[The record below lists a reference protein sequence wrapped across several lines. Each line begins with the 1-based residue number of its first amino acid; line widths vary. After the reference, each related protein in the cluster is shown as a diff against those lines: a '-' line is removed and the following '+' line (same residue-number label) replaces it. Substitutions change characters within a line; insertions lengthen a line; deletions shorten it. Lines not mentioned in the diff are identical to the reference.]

1 MAEAVE
7 TQEHASTGSRACLE
21 DRRVPYAGR
30 SRVLSENGEQRI
42 DREQI
47 NSAGPGKRDDVA
59 SSYPLNSFF
68 PSFPAW
74 HLSRLPRAC
83 PHVVVDDL
91 KILRVGHAI
100 EVEVVGARQTPRGID
115 RRVVGHV
122 LRVNHAVAIAIARTC
137 NLREAS
143 VPDLDYWTL
152 AIKES
157 KDPSPVPRRAATTFL
172 ETL

>member
-1 MAEAVE
+1 MAKLSVPIAPALRINTPE
-7 TQEHASTGSRACLE
+7 TRLECGPSTLKGRRLD
-21 DRRVPYAGR
+21 DR
-30 SRVLSENGEQRI
+30 LS
-42 DREQI
+42 
-47 NSAGPGKRDDVA
+47 
-59 SSYPLNSFF
+59 
-68 PSFPAW
+68 
-74 HLSRLPRAC
+74 RAC

-122 LRVNHAVAIAIARTC
+122 LRVNHAVAVTIARTC